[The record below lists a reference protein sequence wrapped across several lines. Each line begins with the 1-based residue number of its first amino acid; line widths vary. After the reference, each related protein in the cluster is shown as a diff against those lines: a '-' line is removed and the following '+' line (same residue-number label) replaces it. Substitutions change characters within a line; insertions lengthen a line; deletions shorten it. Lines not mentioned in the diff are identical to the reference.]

1 MRTWPKHWSKVVVA
15 ILGLLAPI
23 APAGAVAMADAIAD
37 TALAYETIEPSR
49 IRLGDSAIIRVTSL
63 DGYLKSVPLPTV
75 PGLTFELLGRSQ
87 GLEFVNG
94 KSLPAT
100 YIVIRVTPQFLGVF
114 TIPGLTPKSR
124 TLGLEVVTGN
134 EPNPYAFHSQT
145 QFPQPLPVKP
155 APIPKGVQLKAGGA
169 AFVQLVIPT
178 RAIYVGESVP
188 VDIELGVRPG
198 IVTSLNGAPTLTG
211 GDFTLGNL
219 SRHPERREK
228 VIDGNPFEVMTWHS
242 VLAAVKPGDFSLSVE
257 TPLSVKISTKAEED
271 AAFAAKLGWPFSQI
285 TYNGVAPKDVTI
297 ASAAAEL
304 KVVPLPTEGQPKDFS
319 GAVGDF
325 QVKSDIAPA
334 RVAAGDP
341 QTLRLHITGVGN
353 FDRVDSTMFGHL
365 DHWKTY
371 PAKSSFTPTDPA
383 GYKGETVFEQPLIA
397 TRSGEQSI
405 PELEFSYFNPNTRR
419 YERAHTEPI
428 KVTVAASLAE
438 SSLSALAA
446 AQGPNGALTSQSA
459 RGLRPDHPRP
469 QSSVSELRPLF
480 FQAPFLAVP
489 TTLAL
494 ILAGSWL
501 AVRPHP
507 VRRTSKTTARAIAQL
522 EAAARS
528 GNSSLFFEVA
538 RNALLQTFATRWQMS
553 PDQITLTELKARLDT
568 AGEDV
573 ERLFGLADEAKYS
586 DYAPGSTD
594 FQRWLTLV
602 RGQLMGGEK

>member
-1 MRTWPKHWSKVVVA
+1 MRSRLTQWSKAIVA
-15 ILGLLAPI
+15 ILGVLAPI
-23 APAGAVAMADAIAD
+23 ATANAVAMADAIAD

-198 IVTSLNGAPTLTG
+198 IVTSLNGAPTLNG

-228 VIDGNPFEVMTWHS
+228 VIEGNPFEVMTWHS

-257 TPLSVKISTKAEED
+257 TPLSVKISTRAEED
-271 AAFAAKLGWPFSQI
+271 AAFASKLGWPFSQI

-297 ASAAAEL
+297 ASPAAEL

-319 GAVGDF
+319 GAVGEF
-325 QVKSDIAPA
+325 QVSSDIAPA

-341 QTLRLHITGVGN
+341 QTLRLHISGVGN
-353 FDRVDSTMFGHL
+353 FDRVDSTMFDHL

-371 PAKSSFTPTDPA
+371 PAKSSFTPSDPA
-383 GYKGETVFEQPLIA
+383 GYKGEKVFEQPLIA
-397 TRSGEQSI
+397 TLPGEQSI
-405 PELEFSYFNPNTRR
+405 PGLEFSYFNPNTRQ

-428 KVTVAASLAE
+428 KVTVAASLAD
-438 SSLSALAA
+438 SSLNALAA
-446 AQGPNGALTSQSA
+446 AQGPNGARTGQSA

-480 FQAPFLAVP
+480 FQTPFLAVP
-489 TTLAL
+489 ATLAL

-507 VRRTSKTTARAIAQL
+507 ARRISKAAERALAQL
-522 EAAARS
+522 DAAVRS
-528 GNSSLFFEVA
+528 GNSSSFFEVA
-538 RNALLQTFATRWQMS
+538 RNSLLQTFATRWQMS
-553 PDQITLTELKARLDT
+553 PDQITFAELKARLGT

-573 ERLFGLADEAKYS
+573 ERLFALADEAKYS
-586 DYAPGSTD
+586 DYTPGAGD
-594 FQRWLTLV
+594 IQRWLTLI